1 MSNKEKRLKNLNHL
15 SYLALMA
22 KADDSFDKKE
32 QEFYFF
38 MADKL
43 NIGPVTAKKLL
54 DHPEDVQLKNPRF
67 LDHRKQVLTD
77 VLTIMVANKVIDDQE
92 LALCRKFAE
101 FMNFDTEV
109 VEKVAASLLEYSK
122 GELDRKEITKILDE
136 L

>member
-15 SYLALMA
+15 NYIALMA
-22 KADDSFDKKE
+22 KADDSSDKKE

-43 NIGPVTAKKLL
+43 NLVPVTAKKLL
-54 DHPEDVQLKNPRF
+54 DHPEDVQLRNPKF
-67 LDHRKQVLTD
+67 LDQRKQVLTD
-77 VLTIMVANKVIDDQE
+77 ILTIMVANKVIDDQE

-101 FMNFDTEV
+101 FMNFNTET
-109 VEKVAASLLEYSK
+109 VEKVANSLLEYSK
-122 GELDRKEITKILDE
+122 GELSKNEITKILDE